1 MKEFL
6 LKMYEKHNG
15 TVTLISWFLKPI
27 YVVTRKYKEIDSDI
41 KNAISVFEPND
52 ITKREYKKQYKK
64 LFVFR
69 YIYSLRP
76 NEYYLYDFEK
86 ASYEERHGFMTRQL
100 TDNYYL
106 GINDNKF
113 RKILDNKNL
122 SYEIFKEYYKRDMVC
137 ISDDEQKDNFKTFIK
152 GIDRF
157 ILKPLNGHSGDGI
170 EIINV
175 DKFKNVDELFEYT
188 SAKIPYVAE
197 ELIKQSK
204 SLGCFHEQSV
214 NTIRVVTF
222 QYKGDI
228 SILWTFLRTG
238 QGDHEVDN
246 MGALGVGARIDESTG
261 KIISDGVDWKGAK
274 VKVHPDSKIQFKG
287 FQIPKWD
294 ELIEFVKKLASE
306 LSEMHCVGWD
316 LALTD
321 NGWVLVEGNARPQ
334 SVTIQTFTKKGY
346 KHYYDK
352 MYNLIARDQEEGEDN
367 E

>member
-1 MKEFL
+1 MSF
-6 LKMYEKHNG
+6 
-15 TVTLISWFLKPI
+15 FLKPVYI
-27 YVVTRKYKEIDSDI
+27 IARKYKEIDSDI
-41 KNAISVFEPND
+41 KNALSVFEPKD
-52 ITKREYKKQYKK
+52 ISRDEYKKQYKK

-76 NEYYLYDFEK
+76 NDYYLYDFEK
-86 ASYEERHGFMTRQL
+86 ANYKDRSGFMTRQL
-100 TDNYYL
+100 TDGYYL
-106 GINDNKF
+106 GINDKKF

-122 SYEIFKEYYKRDMVC
+122 SYEVLKKYYKREMVC
-137 ISDDEQKDNFKTFIK
+137 ISDRSHKDEFKKFVK
-152 GIDRF
+152 NIDRF

-170 EIINV
+170 EIIDVN
-175 DKFKNVDELFEYT
+175 KFKTINDLFEYT
-188 SAKIPYVAE
+188 SSKIPYVAE

-204 SLGCFHEQSV
+204 DLGCFHEQSV

-228 SILWTFLRTG
+228 AILWTFLRTG

-246 MGALGVGARIDESTG
+246 MGALGVGARIDEKTG

-287 FQIPKWD
+287 FQIPRWN
-294 ELIEFVKKLASE
+294 ELIEFVKGLAGEISG
-306 LSEMHCVGWD
+306 MHCVGWD

-321 NGWVLVEGNARPQ
+321 DGWVLVEGNARPQ
-334 SVTIQTFTKKGY
+334 CVTIQTFTKKGY
-346 KHYYDK
+346 KKYYDN
-352 MYNLIARDQEEGEDN
+352 MYNLVKNIGQEVGEDD